1 MRFASLF
8 VVAVTAVSAVSAT
21 FLPFKLHKGNHWGA
35 PIPPW
40 QIGCRPGWYL
50 GDHFDGI
57 EGHGIPWLKDH
68 FHCKLFGLLSWDYLR
83 CPGPYHPPSHPP
95 HPPHGGGDDGYY
107 HKVFDGLDGAIQAD
121 DYLTFGLV
129 DTIEDCKAMCE
140 QVNGCNFI
148 NTYYDVHGKGG
159 SHLLTCALFERC
171 HSGAEATNKG
181 GQGQPDGSINFI
193 KESAGFC
200 KNGGY

>member
-8 VVAVTAVSAVSAT
+8 VVAVTAVAAVSAT
-21 FLPFKLHKGNHWGA
+21 FLPFKLFKGNHWGA

-40 QIGCRPGWYL
+40 QIGCRPGWYF

-57 EGHGIPWLKDH
+57 EGHGIPWLKDQ

-95 HPPHGGGDDGYY
+95 SPPHGGGDDGYY
-107 HKVFDGLDGAIQAD
+107 HKVFSGLDGAIQAD

-159 SHLLTCALFERC
+159 SHLLTCALFEGC
-171 HSGAEATNKG
+171 HSRAEATNKG
-181 GQGQPDGSINFI
+181 GQRQPDGSLNFI

-200 KNGGY
+200 KGGY